1 MLILAFFIKA
11 NNLMKIA
18 LAQINPIIGGLD
30 HNFKKS
36 ASFIEEAKK
45 SSANLIIFSELSLL
59 GYPPKDLILKN
70 GLIEKQNEILQE
82 LCKFSSEE
90 FGIIVG
96 GLSINNNYGKKFHN
110 SIFCIRA
117 GQVEMISHKML
128 LPNYDVFDETR
139 YFQPADSVSV
149 WDFMGYKFGLSICED
164 IWVEAYNTL
173 YTRNPIEELAAK
185 GAQIIINA
193 SASPYNLGKV
203 ETRNHLMSKLVEK
216 YKLPLLYVNQ
226 VGANDQLIFDGS
238 TKAYRQDGSQL
249 VSMNAFQEEMKIIDS
264 EDLFSKSSAGFAVQ
278 ASSKETFQELDK
290 LSEEDLEEIYLA
302 ISLGIKDYV
311 HKSGFSEIII
321 GLSGGIDSALVAV
334 LAAEALGS
342 DKVHAYM
349 LASEYTS
356 KESFDDARRLVKN
369 LGINYKELS
378 IKNLHSDI
386 RALVPDLSSLA
397 DENIQPR
404 LRAVILM
411 AEANSK
417 NAILLATGNKSE
429 IAVGYSTLYGDS
441 CGALAPIGDL
451 LKTQVYKLAN
461 FINKDREIIPQA
473 IIQKD
478 PSAELRPNQKDS
490 DSLPDY
496 EILDKIIMLYV
507 QELRSL
513 DQIVKEGF
521 DEKLVKRILNMIDK
535 AEYKRQQAPPILKIA
550 GKAFGLGRRMPI
562 VQGFSH

>member
-30 HNFKKS
+30 LNFKKS

-96 GLSINNNYGKKFHN
+96 GLSINKNYGKKFHN

-173 YTRNPIEELAAK
+173 YTRNPIEELAAQ

-278 ASSKETFQELDK
+278 ASSKEIFQELDK

-356 KESFDDARRLVKN
+356 EESFDDARRLAKN

-378 IKNLHSDI
+378 IKNLHSEI
-386 RALVPDLSSLA
+386 RTLLPDLSSLA

>member
-1 MLILAFFIKA
+1 
-11 NNLMKIA
+11 MKIA
-18 LAQINPIIGGLD
+18 LAQTNPIIGGLD
-30 HNFKKS
+30 HNFKKA
-36 ASFIEEAKK
+36 ASFIEDAKRA
-45 SSANLIIFSELSLL
+45 SANLIIFPELSLL

-70 GLIEKQNEILQE
+70 GLIEKQNEIINE

-96 GLSINNNYGKKFHN
+96 GLSLNKNYGKKFHN
-110 SIFCIRA
+110 SVFCIRA
-117 GQVEMISHKML
+117 GQVELVSHKML

-139 YFQPADSVSV
+139 YFEPADSVSV
-149 WDFMGYKFGLSICED
+149 WDFMGRKLGISICED

-173 YTRNPIEELAAK
+173 YIRNPIEELAAK
-185 GAQIIINA
+185 GAEIIINA
-193 SASPYNLGKV
+193 SASPYSLGKV
-203 ETRNHLMSKLVEK
+203 ETRNHIMSRLVEK

-238 TKAYRQDGSQL
+238 TRAYRADGSTL
-249 VSMNAFQEEMKIIDS
+249 ISMKALQEEMQIIDS
-264 EDLFSKSSAGFAVQ
+264 TDLFSHSATEHRSSDTK
-278 ASSKETFQELDK
+278 KEIFDELDK
-290 LSEEDLEEIYLA
+290 LSEEDLEAMYLA

-311 HKSGFSEIII
+311 NKSGFSEIII
-321 GLSGGIDSALVAV
+321 GLSGGIDSALVAA

-342 DKVHAYM
+342 DKVHTYM
-349 LASEYTS
+349 LASEFTS
-356 KESFDDARRLVKN
+356 DESFRDARALAKN
-369 LGINYKELS
+369 LGVNYKELR
-378 IKNLHSDI
+378 IEKLHSEM
-386 RALVPDLSSLA
+386 RALLPVLSSLA

-411 AEANSK
+411 AEANTR
-417 NAILLATGNKSE
+417 NAILLATSNKSE

-451 LKTQVYKLAN
+451 LKTQVYQLAN
-461 FINKDREIIPQA
+461 YINHDREIIPQA
-473 IIQKD
+473 IIDKA

-496 EILDKIIMLYV
+496 AVLDKIILLYV
-507 QELRSL
+507 QELHSL
-513 DQIVKEGF
+513 DQIVKAGF
-521 DEKLVKRILNMIDK
+521 DEKLVKRILNMIDQ

-562 VQGFSH
+562 VQAFSH